1 LSFRAERRISKK
13 HKQMKKLF
21 LILLTITL
29 TTSCV
34 TKKVYTEL
42 EEKYNKLRDNNSSLF
57 GENQDLIAQKKALE
71 ESKLKLTTEIE
82 KLASE
87 KGKLTTSIDQLDARK
102 NTLEKEYKELSEMS
116 SAQLSEK
123 EQTNRRLLAELQE
136 KEAALTSESARLEK
150 LQDALRERSARVD
163 QLENLIASKEAAMQQ
178 LKDAVSA
185 ALQGFEGKGLTVER
199 KNGKVYVSME
209 NKLLF
214 GSGSWS
220 VGNQGRKAVQNLA
233 GVLKQNPDINVLI
246 EGHTDNVPYGGKGA
260 VTDNWDLSTKRATA
274 IVRILVNSNVS
285 PKQITAAGRSKYIPI
300 ASNTS
305 ATGKAKN
312 RRIEII
318 LAPNLDAIN
327 ELLAE

>member
-1 LSFRAERRISKK
+1 
-13 HKQMKKLF
+13 MKKLI
-21 LILLTITL
+21 LIVLTITL

-123 EQTNRRLLAELQE
+123 EQTNRKLLAELQE
-136 KEAALTSESARLEK
+136 KEAALASESARLEK

-214 GSGSWS
+214 GSGSWA
-220 VGNQGRKAVQNLA
+220 VGDRGRKAVQNLA
-233 GVLKQNPDINVLI
+233 GVLKQNPDIDVLI
-246 EGHTDNVPYGGKGA
+246 EGHTDDVPYGGKGA
-260 VTDNWDLSTKRATA
+260 VLDNWDLSTKRATA
-274 IVRILVNSNVS
+274 IVRILVNNNVDS
-285 PKQITAAGRSKYIPI
+285 KQITAAGRSKYIPV
-300 ASNTS
+300 ASNAS
-305 ATGKAKN
+305 SSGKAKN